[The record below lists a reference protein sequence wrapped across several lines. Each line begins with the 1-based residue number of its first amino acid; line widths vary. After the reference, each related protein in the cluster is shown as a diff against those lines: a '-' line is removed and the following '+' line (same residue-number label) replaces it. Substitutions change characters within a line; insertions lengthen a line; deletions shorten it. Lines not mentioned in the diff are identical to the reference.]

1 MSARLDL
8 NKNHFQSGCANAEE
22 AMKRVN
28 RTVMLVLC
36 AALLAVTGTCER
48 AMSVEYDSDLN
59 WQEEQESPGDVPIV
73 VVTAERADKVVPE
86 VVVTAEAPELLM
98 PEVVVKARRPR
109 MSNLNAGFETSPNSV
124 RVD

>member
-1 MSARLDL
+1 
-8 NKNHFQSGCANAEE
+8 
-22 AMKRVN
+22 MKRVN

-59 WQEEQESPGDVPIV
+59 WQEGQESPGDVPIV